1 MRQYKSKVDETDL
14 EPWPFQGKES
24 DYQIVRGN
32 PRASGRL
39 DIGNNNGQHRM
50 GIWRCTEGA
59 FTCTE
64 TGDELQTIISGSL
77 ILTRDDGQSIT
88 CNPGDSIFTRKGER
102 LTWDIQQE
110 VTKVFFTYNRAGD
123 LPGWGEGS
131 D

>member
-1 MRQYKSKVDETDL
+1 MRQYKINIEETNL
-14 EPWPFQGKES
+14 EAWPFQGQES
-24 DYQIVRGN
+24 NYQILRGN

-39 DIGNNNGQHRM
+39 DIGSNSGQHRM

-59 FTCTE
+59 FSCTE
-64 TGDELQTIISGSL
+64 TGDELQTIIRGHL
-77 ILTRDDGQSIT
+77 ILTRDDGESIN

-110 VTKVFFTYNRAGD
+110 VTKVFFTYNYAGD
-123 LPGWGEGS
+123 VSGW